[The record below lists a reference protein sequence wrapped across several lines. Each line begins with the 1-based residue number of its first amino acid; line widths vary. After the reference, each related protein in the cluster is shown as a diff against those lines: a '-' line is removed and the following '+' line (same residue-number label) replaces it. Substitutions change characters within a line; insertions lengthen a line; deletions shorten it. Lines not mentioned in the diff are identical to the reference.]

1 MKVSGKVVSCFYRE
15 GTKDIV
21 LEEILKTE
29 GVPYLRLDSLD
40 ILTGIKALVL
50 GEMLL
55 TASQISFLKDF
66 VKRGGILVTVKPDGR
81 LSRIFGLK
89 DTHQT
94 QKNGYIILRGKTPYE
109 RVSYKG
115 RLQVFGLAKL
125 YTGGEIIV
133 DLSPSHG
140 YGGIIKSQLGEGV
153 VFSVA
158 YDVSTTFLTI
168 QQPDSEVGRAYDTSR
183 VETGLSHI
191 PQLDLMRRLLINLVL
206 DSIDIPL
213 PRKWYFPGGHR
224 ALVLLGGD
232 QDGADYRI
240 MNVAKSIV
248 VECMVPYT
256 LFTTPSFQPLS
267 RAELREMAD
276 GGMEI
281 AVHPDFVETNRF
293 FTEEE
298 FKTQLE
304 EAEEDAG
311 VRIVGARNHCVRWG
325 SVVDMPVWMEKY
337 GIQYDSDL
345 GLRLPLDK
353 PEAEPV
359 RPGYFVGSGLPYFF
373 IHPTSFRRI
382 NVLEEPLLA
391 SDDLFWMKRNR
402 CLTVNDVPGVVK
414 TFIAGMELSQEE
426 VFQLVK
432 KFMDD
437 SLEKYHTVQCY
448 CFHPVY
454 LANGVSDICFKKI
467 VEYARKKSILL
478 LNHGEWNNYWRSREE
493 VEYEGQIWDSETR
506 TLELVIRG
514 KRKVKDMSFMVPLN
528 IERKKAK
535 VFINDTL
542 TSYREENIN
551 EKQYALFTI
560 DVGPE
565 AVYITVS
572 YT

>member
-1 MKVSGKVVSCFYRE
+1 MKAGVKTVSCFYQE
-15 GTKDIV
+15 GTKDMV
-21 LEEILKTE
+21 LEEVLKTE
-29 GVPYLRLDSLD
+29 GVPYFRLDSID
-40 ILTGIKALVL
+40 SLTGIKALVL
-50 GEMLL
+50 GEMLF
-55 TASQISFLKDF
+55 TASQVSALKGF
-66 VKRGGILVTVKPDGR
+66 VKRGGILVAVKPDGR
-81 LSRIFGLK
+81 LSRAFGLE
-89 DTHQT
+89 DTCRT
-94 QKNGYIILRGKTPYE
+94 QKNGYIILKGNTSYE

-140 YGGIIKSQLGEGV
+140 YGGIIKSQLGEGIF
-153 VFSVA
+153 FSIA

-183 VETGLSHI
+183 VETRLSHI

-206 DSIDIPL
+206 DSIDVPL

-232 QDGADYRI
+232 QDGADYRV
-240 MNVAKSIV
+240 MNIAKSIV
-248 VECMVPYT
+248 MEYMVPYT

-267 RAELREMAD
+267 RAELREMAE

-281 AVHPDFVETNRF
+281 AVHPDFVEANRF

-298 FKTQLE
+298 FKAQLE
-304 EAEEDAG
+304 EAEGDAG
-311 VRIVGARNHCVRWG
+311 VRIIGVRNHCVRWG
-325 SVVDMPVWMEKY
+325 SVVDMPVWMEKH

-345 GLRLPLDK
+345 GLRLPLDE

-402 CLTVNDVPGVVK
+402 RLTVNDVPGVVK

-432 KFMDD
+432 EFMDD

-467 VEYARKKSILL
+467 VKYARENGVLL
-478 LNHGEWNNYWRSREE
+478 LNQGEWNNYWRHRGE
-493 VEYEGQIWDSETR
+493 VEYESLIWDSGTS

-514 KRKVKDMSFMVPLN
+514 KKKVKDMSFIVPLN
-528 IERKKAK
+528 IGEKKAK
-535 VFINDTL
+535 VFIDNNL
-542 TSYREENIN
+542 MPYREENIN

-565 AVYITVS
+565 AVRITVS